1 MDNSDNIQ
9 FEERNVSSAVTWG
22 IIFFIVMALIYF
34 LSEKDYDLESQNIQ
48 LIRIGSAL
56 VFLICYIIIVYWVIK
71 IAKKVNRDPIFWGIL
86 SLVFGPTALIAVGF
100 MDYKINDKR
109 IKHILD
115 ELRLDFNTEYL
126 HIKSTKDLTREELA
140 EVELKLK
147 EKFKQKLKERISESN
162 FKGFSEPENMTELE
176 RAEEEKRIEAEE
188 DDAVQAVS
196 DQHWTGEANRC
207 PACGAAMGDNITTCP
222 ECGLTISK
230 TDE

>member
-1 MDNSDNIQ
+1 MNNIENIQ
-9 FEERNVSSAVTWG
+9 FEERNVYPAVTWG
-22 IIFFIVMALIYF
+22 IIFFIMMPLIFF
-34 LSEKDYDLESQNIQ
+34 LSEKDYYLESQNVQ
-48 LIRIGSAL
+48 LIHIGSAL

-71 IAKKVNRDPIFWGIL
+71 IAKKLNRDPLIWGIL
-86 SLVFGPTALIAVGF
+86 GLVFGPTALIAIGF

-147 EKFKQKLKERISESN
+147 EKFKQKLKERISGSN

-188 DDAVQAVS
+188 DEVVQAVS
-196 DQHWTGEANRC
+196 DQHWTGETNRC
-207 PACGAAMGDNITTCP
+207 PACGAPFGDNAASCP
-222 ECGLTISK
+222 ECGLTINNVS
-230 TDE
+230 